1 MTKLK
6 LPKNSSNYLFLVS
19 KNLKWIFSIDE
30 EMTLSLKPNAPPLKQ
45 QNHNKS
51 NEKTNPH
58 VEGQRLASNICTNNI
73 FQYNI
78 TFFTTKKSITLII
91 LTYTTIIFNNN
102 SIRILTTM

>member
-58 VEGQRLASNICTNNI
+58 VEGQRLIINICINNLL
-73 FQYNI
+73 QYNI
-78 TFFTTKKSITLII
+78 TYFTTRKSVLLII
-91 LTYTTIIFNNN
+91 LTYATIIFNNN
-102 SIRILTTM
+102 FIRSLTTM